1 MSDFI
6 HLHTHSEYSLLDGLS
21 KIPDLAAKAK
31 KYKMD
36 SLALTDHGVMYGTVP
51 FYNECL
57 RQGIK
62 PIIGCEIYMAHRS
75 RFDKQSR
82 VDADQYHLILLAKN
96 NTGYQNL
103 MKIVTK
109 AHLEGFYYK
118 PRADMELLE
127 EYSEGLIATS
137 ACIEGEI
144 PSLFIQGK
152 DEEAQKAAKK
162 LSEIFKDS
170 FYLEIQ
176 SHEGLEKQEI
186 ANKKMIALS
195 RKLGIPL
202 IAANDIHYVEPDDA
216 EAQDALLAIQTKKTI
231 TDKNRLTM
239 VNTPSF
245 YFRSPEEM
253 KSLFVEYPDAIK
265 NTKKIAEQ
273 CNVKIPIGKFIL
285 PYYPIPEKQTADD
298 HLKELTYKR
307 MRKRFPGANKEIT
320 ERVDYELSVISKK
333 GFSTYFLIF
342 QDFVNWA
349 KRQGIRVGPGRGS
362 AAGSLVSYILR
373 ITSIN
378 PIEHKLPF
386 ERFLNPDRPT
396 PPDIDLDFAEDR
408 RDEVIAYV
416 TNKYGKEKVAQI
428 ITFGRMEARG
438 SIRDIGRV
446 LGMPYSEPDKIAKLI
461 PFGHSI
467 EEALNSVFELQEF
480 YKDERYKKLI
490 DLAKRVEG
498 CSRHASTHAAGVVI
512 ADKELTDYTP
522 LQKESKGERIVTQY
536 DMYSLDLNV
545 SDTAIGLLKM
555 DFLGLRNL
563 TILQKA
569 IDYVKEQ
576 KDIVVDMSEIPL
588 DDKEVYKMLSK
599 GETTGVFQLESMGMK
614 RLAKN
619 LKPSRFSDITAMVA
633 LYRPGPMDLIPEFIK
648 GKKNI
653 KSVKYPHI
661 DLKPILEESY
671 GIALYQEQCLMI
683 ANEMAGY
690 SLGEA
695 DILRRAIGK
704 KKKSIMAKEKKKFI
718 TGAQKKNYTKKK
730 AEEVWHYIERFA
742 GYGFNKAHSASYAM
756 IAYQTA
762 YMKANYPIE
771 FMAAL
776 LTGEANNKD
785 KIAVEIEE
793 CRRMGIYVNPPD
805 INLSEIGFTI
815 HDDPHSFK
823 GKSIR
828 FGFSAIKNVGEAA
841 IGEVIK
847 QRKKCGQFKTF
858 MDFLKKVDTQKLNKR
873 VLESLIQVGAFDQF
887 GKRSAMLKGL
897 EKLRAQIESEKQQ
910 KANGQFSLFE
920 DPKNSD
926 SKSEEE
932 IKDNWEEMEE
942 LPRKEILNYEKDL
955 LGFYLTEHPLSD
967 LLKKVINQVS
977 HRIEE
982 ISMDHSGQKIKI
994 GGIITSVRQV
1004 FTRRGN
1010 KEMAFM
1016 SLKDGAHRLD
1026 LVLFPQIYEQYKK
1039 LIVVDK
1045 VVIVV
1050 GKVDYRGDKLSILTE
1065 KVIEISETSSEDQA
1079 QDISNNDNT
1088 IYIPANTPKEK
1099 LQELK
1104 QMLVENKGEDEIKI
1118 IFGNK
1123 QNPLKEITLPFRINY
1138 NSELKEKIQLLLAE

>member
-1 MSDFI
+1 MN
-6 HLHTHSEYSLLDGLS
+6 
-21 KIPDLAAKAK
+21 
-31 KYKMD
+31 
-36 SLALTDHGVMYGTVP
+36 SLALTDHGVMYGTIP

-57 RQGIK
+57 EQGIK
-62 PIIGCEIYMAHRS
+62 PIIGCEIYMARRS

-82 VDADQYHLILLAKN
+82 IDADQYHLILLAKN
-96 NTGYQNL
+96 NIGYQNL

-118 PRADMELLE
+118 PRADKQLLE
-127 EYSEGLIATS
+127 KYSEGLIATS
-137 ACIEGEI
+137 ACIAGEI
-144 PSLFIQGK
+144 PSLLLQDK
-152 DEEAQKAAKK
+152 DEAAEQIAKK
-162 LSEIFKDS
+162 YSQIFKNN

-186 ANKKMIALS
+186 ANKKLIALS

-216 EAQDALLAIQTKKTI
+216 QAQDALLAIQTKKMI
-231 TDKNRLTM
+231 SDKDRLTM
-239 VNTPSF
+239 LSTPSF
-245 YFRSPEEM
+245 YFRSPDEM
-253 KSLFVEYPDAIK
+253 KSLFAEYPDAIK
-265 NTKKIAEQ
+265 NTQKIADQ

-285 PYYPIPEKQTADD
+285 PYYPIPKGETADD
-298 HLKELTYKR
+298 ELKKLTFKR
-307 MRKRFPGANKEIT
+307 MKKRFPGAAKEIT
-320 ERVDYELSVISKK
+320 ERVNYELSVISKK

-378 PIEHKLPF
+378 PIDHNLPF

-416 TNKYGKEKVAQI
+416 TEKYGKDKVAQI

-446 LGMPYSEPDKIAKLI
+446 LGMPYSEPDRVSKLI
-461 PFGHSI
+461 PLGHSI
-467 EEALNSVFELQEF
+467 EEALNSVLELQEL
-480 YKDERYKKLI
+480 YKEERYKKLI

-498 CSRHASTHAAGVVI
+498 CSRHSSTHAAGVVI

-522 LQKESKGERIVTQY
+522 LQKESKGERITTQY

-545 SDTAIGLLKM
+545 SDKAIGLLKM

-576 KDIVVDMSEIPL
+576 KGIVVDMSEIPL

-671 GIALYQEQCLMI
+671 GIALYQEQCLLI

-704 KKKSIMAKEKKKFI
+704 KKKSIMVKEKKKFVD
-718 TGAQKKNYTKKK
+718 GAQKKGYAKKK
-730 AEEVWHYIERFA
+730 AEEVWHYIDRFA

-762 YMKANYPIE
+762 YMKVNYPIE

-776 LTGEANNKD
+776 LTGEASNKD

-805 INLSEIGFTI
+805 INLSEIGFAI
-815 HDDPHSFK
+815 NDDPHSFK

-841 IGEVIK
+841 IGEIIK
-847 QRKKCGQFKTF
+847 EREKVGVFKTF
-858 MDFLKKVDTQKLNKR
+858 TDFLKRVDTQKLNKR

-887 GKRSAMLKGL
+887 GKRSAMLAGL
-897 EKLRAQIESEKQQ
+897 EKLRTQIEAEKEQ
-910 KANGQFSLFE
+910 KSKGQYSLFE
-920 DPKNSD
+920 DPEDSD
-926 SKSEEE
+926 KELEESIE
-932 IKDNWEEMEE
+932 DNWEDIEE
-942 LPRKEILNYEKDL
+942 LPQKEILDYEKDL
-955 LGFYLTEHPLSD
+955 LGFYLTEHPFSG
-967 LLKKVINQVS
+967 LLKKAANQAS

-982 ISMDHSGQKIKI
+982 ISAGHNGLKIRL

-1026 LVLFPQIYEQYKK
+1026 LVLFPQVYEQYKK
-1039 LIVVDK
+1039 LIIVDK

-1050 GKVDYRGDKLSILTE
+1050 GKVDYREDKLSILTE
-1065 KVIEISETSSEDQA
+1065 KVSEPSETDSLNQQ
-1079 QDISNNDNT
+1079 QDNNNA
-1088 IYIPANTPKEK
+1088 IYIASDTSKEI
-1099 LQELK
+1099 LQKLK
-1104 QMLVENKGEDEIKI
+1104 QILIENKGEDEVKI
-1118 IFGNK
+1118 IFGSK
-1123 QNPLKEITLPFRINY
+1123 ENPLKEITLPFTINY
-1138 NSELKEKIQLLLAE
+1138 NSELKEKISSLLSLEQV

>member
-1 MSDFI
+1 MN
-6 HLHTHSEYSLLDGLS
+6 
-21 KIPDLAAKAK
+21 
-31 KYKMD
+31 
-36 SLALTDHGVMYGTVP
+36 SLALTDHGVMYGTIP
-51 FYNECL
+51 FYNECQQ
-57 RQGIK
+57 QGIK
-62 PIIGCEIYMAHRS
+62 PIIGCEIYMARRS

-82 VDADQYHLILLAKN
+82 IDADQYHLILLAKN
-96 NTGYQNL
+96 NIGYQNL

-118 PRADMELLE
+118 PRADKQLLE
-127 EYSEGLIATS
+127 KYSEGLIATS
-137 ACIEGEI
+137 ACIAGEI
-144 PSLFIQGK
+144 PSLLLQDK
-152 DEEAQKAAKK
+152 DEAAEQIAKK
-162 LSEIFKDS
+162 YSQIFKNN

-186 ANKKMIALS
+186 ANKKLIALS

-216 EAQDALLAIQTKKTI
+216 QAQDALLAIQTKKMI
-231 TDKNRLTM
+231 SDKDRLTM
-239 VNTPSF
+239 LSTPSF
-245 YFRSPEEM
+245 YFRSPDEM
-253 KSLFVEYPDAIK
+253 KSLFAEYPDAIK
-265 NTKKIAEQ
+265 NTQKIADQ

-285 PYYPIPEKQTADD
+285 PYYPIPKGETADD
-298 HLKELTYKR
+298 ELKKLTFKR
-307 MRKRFPGANKEIT
+307 MKKRFPGAAKEIT
-320 ERVDYELSVISKK
+320 ERVNYELSVISKK

-378 PIEHKLPF
+378 PIDHNLPF

-416 TNKYGKEKVAQI
+416 TEKYGKDKVAQI

-446 LGMPYSEPDKIAKLI
+446 LGMPYSEPDRVSKLI
-461 PFGHSI
+461 PLGHSI
-467 EEALNSVFELQEF
+467 EEALNSVLELQEL
-480 YKDERYKKLI
+480 YKEERYKKLI

-498 CSRHASTHAAGVVI
+498 CSRHSSTHAAGVVI

-522 LQKESKGERIVTQY
+522 LQKESKGERITTQY

-545 SDTAIGLLKM
+545 SDKAIGLLKM

-576 KDIVVDMSEIPL
+576 KGIVVDMSEIPL

-671 GIALYQEQCLMI
+671 GIALYQEQCLLI

-704 KKKSIMAKEKKKFI
+704 KKKSIMVKEKKKFVD
-718 TGAQKKNYTKKK
+718 GAQKKGYAKKK
-730 AEEVWHYIERFA
+730 AEEVWHYIDRFA

-762 YMKANYPIE
+762 YMKVNYPIE

-776 LTGEANNKD
+776 LTGEASNKD

-805 INLSEIGFTI
+805 INLSEIGFAI
-815 HDDPHSFK
+815 NDDPHSFK

-841 IGEVIK
+841 IGEIIK
-847 QRKKCGQFKTF
+847 EREKVGVFKTF
-858 MDFLKKVDTQKLNKR
+858 TDFLKRVDTQKLNKR

-887 GKRSAMLKGL
+887 GKRSAMLAGL
-897 EKLRAQIESEKQQ
+897 EKLRTQIEAEKEQ
-910 KANGQFSLFE
+910 KSKGQYSLFE
-920 DPKNSD
+920 DPEDSD
-926 SKSEEE
+926 KKLDKD
-932 IKDNWEEMEE
+932 IKDNWEDLEE
-942 LPRKEILNYEKDL
+942 LPQKEILDYEKDL
-955 LGFYLTEHPLSD
+955 LGFYLTEHPFSG
-967 LLKKVINQVS
+967 LLKKAANQAS

-982 ISMDHSGQKIKI
+982 ISAGHNGLKIRL

-1026 LVLFPQIYEQYKK
+1026 LVLFPQVYEQYKK
-1039 LIVVDK
+1039 LIIVDK

-1050 GKVDYRGDKLSILTE
+1050 GKVDYREDKLSILTE
-1065 KVIEISETSSEDQA
+1065 KVSEPSETDSLNQQ
-1079 QDISNNDNT
+1079 QDNNNA
-1088 IYIPANTPKEK
+1088 IYIASDTSKEI
-1099 LQELK
+1099 LQKLK
-1104 QMLVENKGEDEIKI
+1104 QILIENKGEDEVKI
-1118 IFGNK
+1118 IFGSK
-1123 QNPLKEITLPFRINY
+1123 ENPLKEITLPFTINY
-1138 NSELKEKIQLLLAE
+1138 NSELKEKISSLLSLEQV

>member
-21 KIPDLAAKAK
+21 KISHLVAKAK

-36 SLALTDHGVMYGTVP
+36 SLALTDHGVMYGTIP
-51 FYNECL
+51 FYNECQQ
-57 RQGIK
+57 QGIK

-75 RFDKQSR
+75 RFDKQPR

-96 NTGYQNL
+96 NIGYQNL

-118 PRADMELLE
+118 PRVDLELLE
-127 EYSEGLIATS
+127 KYSKGLIATS
-137 ACIEGEI
+137 ACIAGEV
-144 PSLFIQGK
+144 PSLLIQGK
-152 DEEAQKAAKK
+152 DEEAEKTAKK

-186 ANKKMIALS
+186 ANKKIIALS

-202 IAANDIHYVEPDDA
+202 VAANDIHYVEPDDA
-216 EAQDALLAIQTKKTI
+216 KAQDALLAIQTKKTI
-231 TDKNRLTM
+231 ADKDRLTM
-239 VNTPSF
+239 LNTPSF

-253 KSLFVEYPDAIK
+253 KSLFAEYPDAIK

-273 CNVKIPIGKFIL
+273 CNLKIPIGQFIL
-285 PYYPIPEKQTADD
+285 PYYPIPGKQTASD
-298 HLKELTYKR
+298 HLKDLVYKR
-307 MRKRFPGANKEIT
+307 MKKRFPNADKEII

-378 PIEHKLPF
+378 PIDHKLPF

-416 TNKYGKEKVAQI
+416 TNKYGKNKVAQI

-461 PFGHSI
+461 PLGHSI
-467 EEALNSVFELQEF
+467 EEALNSVFELQEL
-480 YKDERYKKLI
+480 YKEERYKKLI

-498 CSRHASTHAAGVVI
+498 CSRHSSTHAAGVVI

-522 LQKESKGERIVTQY
+522 LQKESKGERIITQY

-545 SDTAIGLLKM
+545 SDRAIGLLKM

-588 DDKEVYKMLSK
+588 DDKKVYEMLSR
-599 GETTGVFQLESMGMK
+599 GETTGVFQLESTGMK

-619 LKPSRFSDITAMVA
+619 LQPSRFSDITAMVA

-704 KKKSIMAKEKKKFI
+704 KKKSIMVKEKKKFVA
-718 TGAQKKNYTKKK
+718 GAQKKGYTKKK
-730 AEEVWHYIERFA
+730 AEEVWYYIERFA

-762 YMKANYPIE
+762 YMKVNYPIE

-776 LTGEANNKD
+776 LTGEASNKD

-793 CRRMGIYVNPPD
+793 CRRMGIYVNPPN

-815 HDDPHSFK
+815 HDDPHSFR

-841 IGEVIK
+841 IGEILK
-847 QRKKCGQFKTF
+847 ERKKSGQFKTF
-858 MDFLKKVDTQKLNKR
+858 TDFLKKVDTQKLNKR

-887 GKRSAMLKGL
+887 GKRSAMLAGL
-897 EKLRAQIESEKQQ
+897 EKLRTQIEAEKEQ

-920 DPKNSD
+920 DPQNQNN
-926 SKSEEE
+926 KSEEE
-932 IKDNWEEMEE
+932 IKDNWEDVEE
-942 LPRKEILNYEKDL
+942 LPQKEALNYEKDL
-955 LGFYLTEHPLSD
+955 LGFYLTEHPLSG
-967 LLKKVINQVS
+967 LLKKAANQVS

-1045 VVIVV
+1045 VVIIV
-1050 GKVDYRGDKLSILTE
+1050 GKVDYREDKISILTE
-1065 KVIEISETSSEDQA
+1065 KVSEPKETDDEDYSQGV
-1079 QDISNNDNT
+1079 DDNCT
-1088 IYIPANTPKEK
+1088 ICIPTNTPKEK

-1104 QMLVENKGEDEIKI
+1104 QMLVENKGQDEVKI
-1118 IFGNK
+1118 IFGSK
-1123 QNPLKEITLPFRINY
+1123 QNPLKEITLPFTINY
-1138 NSELKEKIQLLLAE
+1138 NSELKEKIRLLLT